1 MTHRL
6 RAAGALIAGLLASPL
21 AWAQVAAPTEDSIV
35 TQRLIVKY
43 RGGAGPQVSERS
55 QRALGAATSRRGL
68 STRTLRRMADGAHV
82 LQLSRTVSVQEART
96 VAQGLRAS
104 DPDIEYAEPDLLLQ
118 TAQAG
123 WSPAD
128 PLYNQQWHL
137 FDATA
142 GIRAPGAWSMTR
154 GAGVVVA
161 VIDTGVLPHPDLM
174 PNLVAGVDF
183 ISDPAVAAD
192 GGGRDSN
199 AADPG
204 DGAPAGA
211 CGSGSPA
218 TRSSWHGTHVAGI
231 VAASSNAVGVTG
243 VAPAAKVLPLR
254 ALGRCGGYTSDIADA
269 ITWAAGGSV
278 AGIAANRT
286 PARVIN
292 LSLGGRASCPIT
304 LHNAIQSARAR
315 GAVVVAAAGNSNTD
329 AAGATPANCSG
340 VIAVAATGPTGAKA
354 SYSNTGVNVTL
365 AAPGGDGT
373 AGILSTANAGLTTP
387 GQHNYLAYK
396 GTSMAAPV
404 VAGAAALLL
413 SARPSLTPDQVAALL
428 KSTAAP
434 FGGACTRCG
443 SGIVDASAAVAAV
456 AGTPALPPS
465 PPPAPTSASTGAASA
480 PGALREAEPNNSIG
494 MAQNLGSAAADVSA
508 SLTVGDQDHY
518 RVTIAAGRKLTA
530 TVKPSALTAA
540 GLSVLLPDGRQLV
553 SMPGS
558 AGASRSVVVNNVGR
572 APVEIVLR
580 VSLTRGKGGTYALSV
595 RQ

>member
-1 MTHRL
+1 MTHRI
-6 RAAGALIAGLLASPL
+6 RIAGAVAAALLASSG
-21 AWAQVAAPTEDSIV
+21 AWAQVALQAEESIV

-43 RGGAGPQVSERS
+43 RSGAGPQVSERS
-55 QRALGAATSRRGL
+55 QRVLGAATSRRGL
-68 STRTLRRMADGAHV
+68 TTRTLRRMADGAHV
-82 LQLSRTVSVQEART
+82 LQLSRTVSVQEARA
-96 VAQGLRAS
+96 VAQGLRS
-104 DPDIEYAEPDLLLQ
+104 GDPDIEYAEPDLLLQ

-137 FDATA
+137 FDVTA

-161 VIDTGVLPHPDLM
+161 VIDTGVLPHPDLV
-174 PNLVAGVDF
+174 PNLVSGVDF

-192 GGGRDSN
+192 GDGRDGN

-243 VAPAAKVLPLR
+243 VAPTAKVLPLR

-304 LHNAIQSARAR
+304 LHNAIQAARAR
-315 GAVVVAAAGNSNTD
+315 GAVVVAAAGNSNAD

-354 SYSNTGVNVTL
+354 SYSNTGANVAL
-365 AAPGGDGT
+365 SAPGGDGT
-373 AGILSTANAGLTTP
+373 AGILSTANGGLTTP
-387 GQHNYLAYK
+387 GTHNYLAYK

-413 SARPSLTPDQVAALL
+413 SARPTLTPDQVATLL

-443 SGIVDASAAVAAV
+443 SGIVDAAAAVAAV
-456 AGTPALPPS
+456 AGAPTSPPA
-465 PPPAPTSASTGAASA
+465 PPPATAVTSPGSA
-480 PGALREAEPNNSIG
+480 PTALREAEPNNSIG
-494 MAQNLGSAAADVSA
+494 LAQNLGSASADLSA
-508 SLTVGDQDHY
+508 SLTPGDQDHY
-518 RVTIAAGRKLTA
+518 RVTIGGGRKLTA
-530 TVKPSALTAA
+530 IVKPSALTAA
-540 GLSVLLPDGRQLV
+540 GLAVLMPDGRQLV

-558 AGASRSVVVNNVGR
+558 AGASRSVVIRNVGR
-572 APVEIVLR
+572 TPVEVVLR
-580 VSLTRGKGGTYALSV
+580 VSLTRGSGGAYALSV